1 MTLLS
6 PYLPELHERVLV
18 LALNDAQ
25 QPFVAPIAQTLAEL
39 HPRLSAH
46 LIWQADQIAGFFL
59 IDQDYALH
67 YPFASVDS
75 VGLRSFFIDQRF
87 QGLGLAKR
95 SLQALPDYLRVQRIA
110 ASAIFLTV
118 NCKNE
123 AAIPLYRQCGFE
135 DTGELYLDG
144 GYGPQHI
151 MRLAL

>member
-1 MTLLS
+1 MPLLS
-6 PYLPELHERVLV
+6 PYRPEQQDRV
-18 LALNDAQ
+18 LALSLHEAQ

-39 HPRLSAH
+39 QPRLSAH
-46 LIWQADQIAGFFL
+46 LIGHDDQVAGFFL
-59 IDQDYALH
+59 IDQDYAQH
-67 YPFASVDS
+67 YPFASADS

-95 SLQALPDYLRVQRIA
+95 SLQALPAYLQAQGLA
-110 ASAIFLTV
+110 AAAVFLTV
-118 NCKNE
+118 NCKNA

-135 DTGELYLDG
+135 DTGALYLDG

>member
-1 MTLLS
+1 MPLLS
-6 PYLPELHERVLV
+6 PYQPAQREHVLG
-18 LALNDAQ
+18 LSLNEAQ
-25 QPFVAPIAQTLAEL
+25 QPYVAPIAQTLAEL
-39 HPRLSAH
+39 HPRLGAH
-46 LIWQADQIAGFFL
+46 LIGHGEQIAGFFL
-59 IDQDYALH
+59 IDQDYAQH
-67 YPFASVDS
+67 YPFASADS

-95 SLQALPDYLRVQRIA
+95 SLQALPDYLRAQRIA
-110 ASAIFLTV
+110 AAAVFLTV

-123 AAIPLYRQCGFE
+123 AAIPLYRQCGFA

>member
-1 MTLLS
+1 MPLLS
-6 PYLPELHERVLV
+6 PYLPEQQDRVLGLSLHE
-18 LALNDAQ
+18 AQ
-25 QPFVAPIAQTLAEL
+25 QPFVAPIAQTLTEL

-46 LIWQADQIAGFFL
+46 LIEHGDLVAGFFL

-67 YPFASVDS
+67 YPFASADS

-95 SLQALPDYLRVQRIA
+95 SLLALPDYLRAQHMA
-110 ASAIFLTV
+110 AAAVFLTV

-123 AAIPLYRQCGFE
+123 AAIPLYRQCRFE

>member
-1 MTLLS
+1 MPLLT
-6 PYLPELHERVLV
+6 PYRPEQRERVLG
-18 LALNDAQ
+18 LSLHETQ
-25 QPFVAPIAQTLAEL
+25 QAFVAPIAQTLAEI
-39 HPRLSAH
+39 HSQLSAH
-46 LIWQADQIAGFFL
+46 LIGHGEQVAGFFL
-59 IDQDYALH
+59 IDQDYAQH
-67 YPFASVDS
+67 YPFASADS
-75 VGLRSFFIDQRF
+75 VGLRNFFIDQRF

-95 SLQALPDYLRVQRIA
+95 SLQALPDYLRAQRIA
-110 ASAIFLTV
+110 ASAVFLTV